1 MGRGRKTKPETLQ
14 HAIRRL
20 ERIRAQ
26 RDAARQALNGLLN
39 VIGCYDDG
47 GWFICEEGAEA
58 AITEANRVSVEL
70 AGGEPT

>member
-20 ERIRAQ
+20 ERTRAQ
-26 RDAARQALNGLLN
+26 RDAARRALNGLLN
-39 VIGCYDDG
+39 VINSDKDG
-47 GWFICEEGAEA
+47 GWFICEEAEPA
-58 AITEANRVSVEL
+58 NTEANRVSVEL